1 MLITSRNVWPFS
13 DFQYGFRSY
22 GSTADLLTVASD
34 KIAMTFNRSG
44 LLELLHLIYPRL
56 LTGFGMLVI
65 FKRKSH
71 GISVKIFGLISS
83 CLSNRRLRVVLDG
96 KFYQEYPDNGV
107 VFQGSILGPTL
118 LLLSIFIIL
127 SITLLSMLMV
137 LLSTLSVIRHLI
149 CGNN

>member
-1 MLITSRNVWPFS
+1 
-13 DFQYGFRSY
+13 
-22 GSTADLLTVASD
+22 
-34 KIAMTFNRSG
+34 MTFNRSG
-44 LLELLHLIYPRL
+44 LLKLQHLIYPRL

-71 GISVKIFGLISS
+71 GISVQIFGLISS

-107 VFQGSILGPTL
+107 VLQGSILGPTL

-137 LLSTLSVIRHLI
+137 LPSTLSVIRHLI
-149 CGNN
+149 CGNNQKWLLNLNLIDETLDWCRKWLVDFNAGKTQLLSFD

>member
-1 MLITSRNVWPFS
+1 
-13 DFQYGFRSY
+13 
-22 GSTADLLTVASD
+22 
-34 KIAMTFNRSG
+34 MTFNRSG
-44 LLELLHLIYPRL
+44 LLELQHQIYPRL

-71 GISVKIFGLISS
+71 GISVQIFGLISS
-83 CLSNRRLRVVLDG
+83 CLSNRRLRVVLEG
-96 KFYQEYPDNGV
+96 KFYQEYPGNGV
-107 VFQGSILGPTL
+107 VLQGSILGPTL

-149 CGNN
+149 CGNNQKWLLNLNLIDETLDWCRKWLVDFNAGKTQLLSFD